1 MLLRIAYCDDEIENG
16 KKIRDYINQ
25 LMIQIEVE
33 FELDFYVSGTVLLE
47 NVKKQNDYYDMV
59 LFDMEMPD
67 MNGIEIAEKIREL
80 VSREVLITFL
90 TSYPEYMQK
99 SFGVQAFQYLLK
111 PITYDVFKKEI
122 IRTIQYIEKDNASI
136 LVTDGDTGYETAVR
150 LKNIVAIEKQK
161 GNAVMEITLEK
172 SKMNAKGNISDYEDK
187 LVQNHFIRISRNC
200 IVNMKFIHSFFER
213 EIRMTT
219 GKRVEMSRRK
229 ITEVKEVFTKY
240 LVLGGNHK

>member
-16 KKIRDYINQ
+16 KKIKDYINQ

-59 LFDMEMPD
+59 LLDMEMPD

-99 SFGVQAFQYLLK
+99 SFVMQKESGRILHRKFRTLLFAAPK
-111 PITYDVFKKEI
+111 IFI
-122 IRTIQYIEKDNASI
+122 F
-136 LVTDGDTGYETAVR
+136 L
-150 LKNIVAIEKQK
+150 
-161 GNAVMEITLEK
+161 TLHYCCRVIMGLLLNK
-172 SKMNAKGNISDYEDK
+172 S
-187 LVQNHFIRISRNC
+187 L
-200 IVNMKFIHSFFER
+200 
-213 EIRMTT
+213 
-219 GKRVEMSRRK
+219 
-229 ITEVKEVFTKY
+229 
-240 LVLGGNHK
+240 